1 MSTPISDTVL
11 PSRGGEGV
19 YRILIVDDEPMALYS
34 AAHAFPWARFGF
46 DEPVTTTNPRTALE
60 WLRTQSFDAAIVD
73 IRMPDLS
80 GIDLIR
86 LGAEEGM
93 STVFLVLSGYTD
105 FEYVQTVL
113 RLHAFDYCLKPILP
127 DAAEAALTRLSQRL
141 RASRCVSDPDIIAA
155 LNAGAPLKR
164 LFGRRGLPVPEG
176 TLSMALITA
185 PKPQDLPQMLG
196 AFRDSLLLWASERAV
211 LAFSPMP
218 ESALHQAL
226 QQLTGA
232 ACCYI
237 QPVPLEA
244 LNPVRQIQLLQET
257 LLTLRPSDPPA
268 ALRVNDC
275 SPAFL
280 ELLNYVDQH
289 LIEDLSLQELSARF
303 HLNYTYCS
311 ELFRSVTGQTFTK
324 YLASH
329 RMERAA
335 ELIAGTA
342 VSMTEIARQTGYS
355 NYNHFS
361 TTFKG
366 YFGQTP
372 GAYRAVHQEQGESRP

>member
-1 MSTPISDTVL
+1 M
-11 PSRGGEGV
+11 

-46 DEPVTTTNPRTALE
+46 DQPMTTTNPREALE
-60 WLRTQSFDAAIVD
+60 WLRTQTFDAAIVD

-86 LGAEEGM
+86 IGAEEKM

-105 FEYVQTVL
+105 FDYVQTVL
-113 RLHAFDYCLKPILP
+113 RLRAFDYCLKPILP
-127 DAAEAALTRLSQRL
+127 DAAETALKRLSQRL
-141 RASRCVSDPDIIAA
+141 HADRCVRDPESIAA
-155 LNAGAPLKR
+155 MNTVAPLQR
-164 LFGRRGLPVPEG
+164 LFSQRGLTMPES

-185 PKPQDLPQMLG
+185 PEPEKLPGLLA
-196 AFRDSLLLWASERAV
+196 AFSESLLLWSGKKTI
-211 LAFSPMP
+211 LAFSSMP

-226 QQLTGA
+226 NGLGD
-232 ACCYI
+232 ACCCYT
-237 QPVPLEA
+237 QPVPVES
-244 LNPVRQIQLLQET
+244 LNPFRQFQLLQET
-257 LLTLRPSDPPA
+257 LLTMRPGQAPV
-268 ALRVNDC
+268 ALRINDC

-289 LIEDLSLQELSARF
+289 LIEDLSLQSLSARF

-324 YLASH
+324 YLTSH

-361 TTFKG
+361 TTFKS
-366 YFGQTP
+366 YFGHTP
-372 GAYRAVHQEQGESRP
+372 GAYRALHQGKGEV

>member
-1 MSTPISDTVL
+1 M
-11 PSRGGEGV
+11 

-93 STVFLVLSGYTD
+93 ATVFLVLSGYTD

-127 DAAEAALTRLSQRL
+127 DAAETALTRLSQRL
-141 RASRCVSDPDIIAA
+141 YDSRRISDPDIIASMNTA
-155 LNAGAPLKR
+155 VPLRR
-164 LFGRRGLPVPEG
+164 LFLRRGLPEPEG
-176 TLSMALITA
+176 RLSMALITT
-185 PKPQDLPQMLG
+185 PKPEELPGMLG
-196 AFRDSLLLWASERAV
+196 IFRDSLLLWAGEKAI
-211 LAFSPMP
+211 LAFSAMP
-218 ESALHQAL
+218 ESTLHQAL
-226 QQLTGA
+226 EGLHGA

-237 QPVPLEA
+237 QPVAQET
-244 LNPVRQIQLLQET
+244 LNPVRQVQLLQET
-257 LLTLRPSDPPA
+257 LLTLRPGDPPA

-289 LIEDLSLQELSARF
+289 LIEDLSLQSLSARF

-324 YLASH
+324 YLTGH

-335 ELIAGTA
+335 ELISGTA
-342 VSMTEIARQTGYS
+342 ISMTEIARQTGYS

-361 TTFKG
+361 TTFKT
-366 YFGQTP
+366 YFGYTP
-372 GAYRAVHQEQGESRP
+372 GAYRALHQGKGES